1 MPAQTNHKV
10 LAKGLVERIGLKE
23 GILTHKAAGK
33 PQVRTVTDIPDH
45 TAGIDLI
52 VKAITDREHGVLESL
67 GELGAVGHRVAHGGE
82 YYKGSVLIGDPD
94 IDRIESYYEMAPLH
108 IPANL
113 KGIQAVRSL
122 LPEIPQTANFDTA
135 FHQTMPPKSYI
146 YGLPYEYYTKY
157 GVRRYGFHG
166 TSHRYVAEKG
176 CAMTGIPLDRSR
188 IITCHIGNGA
198 SITAILNGRSID
210 TSMGFTPVDGLI
222 MGTRSGDVD
231 PGAVTLVTKKEGM
244 TMDEAWEMLN
254 RRSGLLGI
262 SGVSSDLRDVHKA
275 AEEGN
280 DRARLGLEAYYYRIK
295 KYIGAYAAAL
305 GGLDLLVFTGG
316 VGENDPEMRLSV
328 CSDMEF
334 LGLRFDATANAGL
347 RGEDKI
353 ISQAA
358 SRVKAVVAT
367 TDEELV
373 IARETFILAGGD
385 R

>member
-23 GILTHKAAGK
+23 GIFTHKPDGK
-33 PQVRTVTDIPDH
+33 PQVRIVTDIPDH

-67 GELGAVGHRVAHGGE
+67 DELGAVGHRVAHGGE
-82 YYKGSVLIGDPD
+82 YYKGSILIGDTD
-94 IDRIESYYEMAPLH
+94 IDRIETYYEMAPLH

-113 KGIQAVRSL
+113 KGIQAVRNL
-122 LPEIPQTANFDTA
+122 LPGIPQTANFDTA
-135 FHQTMPPKSYI
+135 FHQTMPAKSYI

-280 DRARLGLEAYYYRIK
+280 NRARLGLEAYYYRIK

-334 LGLRFDATANAGL
+334 LGLRFDAAANAGL